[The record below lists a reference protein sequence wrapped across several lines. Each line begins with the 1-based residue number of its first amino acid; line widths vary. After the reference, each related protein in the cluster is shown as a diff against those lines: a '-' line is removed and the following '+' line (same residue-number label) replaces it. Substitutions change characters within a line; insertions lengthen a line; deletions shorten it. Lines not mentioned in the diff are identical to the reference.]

1 MLYRICEKGPFDRY
15 GPPIRSPLCY
25 PRQAH
30 QLATLDKESDC
41 CYPRCMSLNTN
52 RKEIPDIVRLVP
64 EIETETVKEIARWLR
79 SVGSTYWADR
89 VKSKFGGKA

>member
-1 MLYRICEKGPFDRY
+1 
-15 GPPIRSPLCY
+15 
-25 PRQAH
+25 
-30 QLATLDKESDC
+30 
-41 CYPRCMSLNTN
+41 MSLNTN